1 MNQHA
6 HTQRVGARS
15 SLLRFVAQF
24 VLTAAVALTARA
36 DVVFTRSTTTGEAWV
51 RYTAT
56 FTPTVSGNYAF
67 SFKQTAGG
75 PSGDNSI
82 LIDDVRITDGT
93 TPIFAD
99 GFETPAIATNAGI
112 TSNGANDISVG
123 NWVASH
129 YAGIL
134 DSSPPNWGLAAQG
147 LGTADGTTQYAY
159 IQAVAGG
166 LSSLRTA
173 NPVLLAAGRTYT
185 ISFYQASR
193 RDFGGTTTYTVNL
206 DFIPPAVYASG
217 ISPVIAWDP
226 IFPSGPVNPDSA
238 ESKPI
243 PTVGYDDPRWTNPH
257 SATAFPQNSH
267 PWEYESWVPSTF
279 KFDANWINAWGN
291 LNSDGHGKP
300 VYWTTWQYYW
310 WWGWYQTSTQAYQS
324 WTKYSTTVYGSGT
337 YVLQFFADNASWIY
351 INGELVG
358 FQDYNWVSNG
368 SGRYTIQLNG
378 NGPHELSFIIWD
390 GGGAAGGKFRLET
403 AQSYTSN
410 NPGVPLPP
418 PATPTDNTPPV
429 ISAPANITREATS
442 AAGTAVTFTAT
453 ATDDTDGAVPVV
465 AVPASGSTF
474 ALGTTIVGLAA
485 SDSAG
490 NTASASFN
498 VTVRD
503 TTPPAI
509 GIPANVGP
517 VEATGPAG
525 ASVTFTKPGA
535 TDIVD
540 GSVAVSAS
548 PASGST
554 FAIGTSTV
562 TLSASDS
569 RGNASSR
576 TFSVKV
582 ADTTAPVISAPADIT
597 AEATSA
603 AGADVSYSASASDL
617 VDGSVA
623 VSGSPASGS
632 TFAIGSTS
640 VSLSASDSRGNTSS
654 ASFNVKVQDTTA
666 PALTVPGNQVLE
678 ATSAAG
684 AVASFTPSAT
694 DAVGVTS
701 LTTSVASGSTFA
713 LGSTTV
719 TATAQDAAGN
729 SSSGSFTID
738 VVDTTA
744 PAITAPANI
753 VAEATSAA
761 GAAVS
766 YSASAADLVDGSVA
780 VSGSPASGSTFAIGS
795 TSVAL
800 SASDSR
806 GNTSSASFSVT
817 VQDTTA
823 PVLTVPANQ
832 VLEATSAAGAV
843 ANFAASA
850 TDAVGVT
857 SLTTSVASG
866 STFAIGT
873 TTVVVTAQDA
883 AGNTTSG
890 SFTVTVRDTTAP
902 VIATLT
908 NTAPTLWP
916 PNHKMVN
923 VTVNAGVTDAVGV
936 TSVKIVRVTSSEP
949 DNGLGDGDTAGDIVI
964 TGNLTL
970 QLRAERSGNGNGR
983 TYTITVEARDA
994 AGNATTRTTT
1004 AFVPKSQGK

>member
-1 MNQHA
+1 M
-6 HTQRVGARS
+6 
-15 SLLRFVAQF
+15 LRFVAQF

-36 DVVFTRSTTTGEAWV
+36 DIVFTRSTTTGEGWA
-51 RYTAT
+51 RYNAT

-67 SFKQTAGG
+67 AFKQTAGG

-82 LIDDVRITDGT
+82 LIDDVRITNGAT
-93 TPIFAD
+93 TVFSD
-99 GFETPAIATNAGI
+99 GFETPAIATNTGV
-112 TSNGANDISVG
+112 TSNGANNITVG

-134 DSSPPNWGLAAQG
+134 DGSPANWGLAAQG
-147 LGTADGTTQYAY
+147 LGTADGTTQYGY
-159 IQAVAGG
+159 IQAVFGG
-166 LSSLRTA
+166 LSSLRAA
-173 NPVLLAAGRTYT
+173 NTVALVAGQTYT
-185 ISFYQASR
+185 ISFAQASR

-206 DFIPPAVYASG
+206 DFVPPSVYASG

-226 IFPSGPVNPDSA
+226 IFPAGPVNPDSA

-257 SATAFPQNSH
+257 GASVFAKNSH

-291 LNSDGHGKP
+291 LNSNGHGKSA
-300 VYWTTWQYYW
+300 YWTTWVYDW
-310 WWGWYQTSTQAYQS
+310 WWGWYQTSQPAYQS
-324 WTKYSTTVYGSGT
+324 WTKYSTTVYGSGSF
-337 YVLQFFADNASWIY
+337 VLQFFADNASWIY
-351 INGELVG
+351 VNGELVG
-358 FQDYNWVSNG
+358 FQDYHWPTNG

-378 NGPHELSFIIWD
+378 NGPHELSWIIWD

-403 AQSYTSN
+403 VQSFSSN

-418 PATPTDNTPPV
+418 PATPTDNTAPV
-429 ISAPANITREATS
+429 ISAPANITTEATS
-442 AAGTAVTFTAT
+442 ASGAT
-453 ATDDTDGAVPVV
+453 VSFSASATDETDGSVPVV

-474 ALGTTIVGLAA
+474 ALGTTTVGLAA
-485 SDSAG
+485 SDAAG
-490 NTASASFN
+490 NTASASFD
-498 VTVRD
+498 VTVQD

-509 GIPANVGP
+509 GIATNVGP
-517 VEATGPAG
+517 VEATSAAG
-525 ASVTFTKPGA
+525 AAVSFSTPSA

-540 GSVAVSAS
+540 GTVAVSAS
-548 PASGST
+548 PASGAT

-562 TLSASDS
+562 TLSSTDAH
-569 RGNASSR
+569 GNSSSR
-576 TFSVKV
+576 TFQVTV
-582 ADTTAPVISAPADIT
+582 ADTTAPVITAPANIV
-597 AEATSA
+597 AEATGASGA
-603 AGADVSYSASASDL
+603 AVSYSASASDL

-640 VSLSASDSRGNTSS
+640 VALSATDSRGNASS
-654 ASFNVKVQDTTA
+654 ASFTVTVQDTTAPVLSVPASQVLEATSAAGASATFAASATDAVGVTSLSYSSASGSTFPIGTTTVVVTAQDAAGNATSGSFTVTVQDTTA
-666 PALTVPGNQVLE
+666 PALTVPANQVLE

-684 AVASFTPSAT
+684 AVASFTPSAS
-694 DAVGVTS
+694 DIVGVTS
-701 LTTSVASGSTFA
+701 LTTSAASGCTF
-713 LGSTTV
+713 
-719 TATAQDAAGN
+719 
-729 SSSGSFTID
+729 
-738 VVDTTA
+738 
-744 PAITAPANI
+744 P
-753 VAEATSAA
+753 
-761 GAAVS
+761 
-766 YSASAADLVDGSVA
+766 
-780 VSGSPASGSTFAIGS
+780 
-795 TSVAL
+795 
-800 SASDSR
+800 
-806 GNTSSASFSVT
+806 
-817 VQDTTA
+817 
-823 PVLTVPANQ
+823 
-832 VLEATSAAGAV
+832 
-843 ANFAASA
+843 
-850 TDAVGVT
+850 
-857 SLTTSVASG
+857 
-866 STFAIGT
+866 IGT

-902 VIATLT
+902 VIASLS

-936 TSVKIVRVTSSEP
+936 TSLKIVSVTSSEP
-949 DNGLGDGDTAGDIVI
+949 DNGLGDGDTAGDIKV